1 VRQLS
6 VWVVIQMWV
15 IRPGPSISARSNVAP
30 GAMSTLG
37 ETFHPGP
44 RSRAHSAPVPSVARP
59 PPPADPSKFSGLIDL
74 VRTARS
80 RATEPRP
87 G

>member
-1 VRQLS
+1 MSVRQLS

-15 IRPGPSISARSNVAP
+15 IRPAPEIVARSNVSP

-37 ETFHPGP
+37 EIFQPVP

-59 PPPADPSKFSGLIDL
+59 PPPADPSKFSGLIDR
-74 VRTARS
+74 V
-80 RATEPRP
+80 
-87 G
+87 